1 MKNSYIQ
8 PTLFD
13 LEPYSVN
20 PEPVPIHLTNKRT
33 VSITVY
39 LTPTEKTQIEENASR
54 EGMAVDE
61 KVREVI
67 KPWIQELN

>member
-20 PEPVPIHLTNKRT
+20 PELDPIHLINKVT
-33 VSITVY
+33 ASLTVY
-39 LTPTEKTQIEENASR
+39 LTPTEKAQLEENASR
-54 EGMAVDE
+54 ESMSVSE

-67 KPWIQELN
+67 QPWIQELN

>member
-13 LEPYSVN
+13 LELYSVN
-20 PEPVPIHLTNKRT
+20 PEPEPIHLTNKRT
-33 VSITVY
+33 ASITVY
-39 LTPTEKTQIEENASR
+39 LTPREKTQLEENASR
-54 EGMAVDE
+54 EDMTVSE